1 MEADLLA
8 TALLSHPP
16 PAEHKTHVDRV
27 FEQIERA
34 IVIGEFGPGSRLGE
48 ETLAERFGVS
58 RGPLREALRQ
68 LEGRGLVVRLPHAGV
83 RVVALGRED
92 LIELYEIRANLEGLA
107 CRLAAQ
113 RISNAEADALE
124 GLLRRHGAEEGVRS
138 GTAYF
143 QEHGTFD
150 FHFAIA
156 RLSKSRRLE
165 RLLCEDLYSLTRLFR
180 YRTSHKPGRP
190 GKAYDD
196 HLRICEALRQRD
208 AEVAELLMRRHVE
221 AARKELEAMDLG
233 DAGPPRGPGRAG
245 RNGRAG

>member
-1 MEADLLA
+1 MALDDHPNV
-8 TALLSHPP
+8 ALLTEPQAP
-16 PAEHKTHVDRV
+16 YKTHADRV

-34 IVIGEFGPGSRLGE
+34 IVTGELAPDSRLGE

-68 LEGRGLVVRLPHAGV
+68 LEGRGLVVRMPHAGV
-83 RVVALGRED
+83 RVVALGRSD
-92 LIELYEIRANLEGLA
+92 LVELYEIRANLEGLA

-113 RISNAEADALE
+113 RISDAEADALE
-124 GLLRRHGAEEGVRS
+124 TLLQRHGDEEGLRT

-165 RLLCEDLYSLTRLFR
+165 KLLCDDLYSLTRLFR
-180 YRTSHKPGRP
+180 FRTGHKPGRP
-190 GKAYDD
+190 RQAYDE
-196 HLRICEALRQRD
+196 HLRICEALRQHD
-208 AEVAELLMRRHVE
+208 GELAELLMRRHVE
-221 AARKELEAMDLG
+221 SARKELEVMDL
-233 DAGPPRGPGRAG
+233 DTTRIRPHSGRAT
-245 RNGRAG
+245 A

>member
-1 MEADLLA
+1 MAPDDRLA
-8 TALLSHPP
+8 AALLTQP
-16 PAEHKTHVDRV
+16 PASGPKTHADRV

-34 IVIGEFGPGSRLGE
+34 IVTGEFAADSRLGE

-83 RVVALGRED
+83 RVVSLGHAD
-92 LIELYEIRANLEGLA
+92 LVELYEVRANLEGLA

-113 RISNAEADALE
+113 RMTPAEGDALE
-124 GLLRRHGAEEGVRS
+124 ALLRQHGAEEGVRS

-165 RLLCEDLYSLTRLFR
+165 KLLCDDLYSLSRLFR
-180 YRTSHKPGRP
+180 FRTGHKPGRP
-190 GKAYDD
+190 RQAYDD
-196 HLRICEALRQRD
+196 HLQICRALRQGD
-208 AEVAELLMRRHVE
+208 GELAELLMRRHVE
-221 AARKELEAMDLG
+221 TARHELEMMDLSS
-233 DAGPPRGPGRAG
+233 
-245 RNGRAG
+245 

>member
-1 MEADLLA
+1 MALDDRPA
-8 TALLSHPP
+8 VALLTPP
-16 PAEHKTHVDRV
+16 QAAYRTHADRV

-34 IVIGEFGPGSRLGE
+34 IVTGEFAPDSRLGE
-48 ETLAERFGVS
+48 ETLADRFGVS

-83 RVVALGRED
+83 RVVALGRAD
-92 LIELYEIRANLEGLA
+92 LVELYEVRANLEGLA

-113 RISNAEADALE
+113 RISDAEADALE
-124 GLLRRHGAEEGVRS
+124 DLLRQHGDEEGVRT

-165 RLLCEDLYSLTRLFR
+165 KLLCDDLYSLTRLFR
-180 YRTSHKPGRP
+180 FRTGHKPGRP
-190 GKAYDD
+190 HQAYDE
-196 HLRICEALRQRD
+196 HLRICMALVQRD
-208 AEVAELLMRRHVE
+208 GELAELLMRRHVE
-221 AARKELEAMDLG
+221 AARKELEAMNLD
-233 DAGPPRGPGRAG
+233 PPGSQRHTGRAT
-245 RNGRAG
+245 A